1 MPILKHLLA
10 VFFFWGLSA
19 NAWSLTEQD
28 CRDDSKALLEEIER
42 NRNNSTEQSRQA
54 MAANIS
60 EQERATLKE
69 QMEES
74 WHEEERHLATADLVL
89 RDCLSHVEF
98 LKKNKANE

>member
-1 MPILKHLLA
+1 MPVFKHLLA
-10 VFFFWGLSA
+10 VFFLWGLCA
-19 NAWSLTEQD
+19 NTWSLTEQD

-42 NRNNSTEQSRQA
+42 NRNNSTEQFRQA
-54 MAANIS
+54 MTATIS
-60 EQERATLKE
+60 EQEHATLKE
-69 QMEES
+69 RMEES

>member
-1 MPILKHLLA
+1 MSVFKHLLA
-10 VFFFWGLSA
+10 VLFLWGLSTS
-19 NAWSLTEQD
+19 AWSLTERD
-28 CRDDSKALLEEIER
+28 CRADSKALIEEIER
-42 NRNNSTEQSRQA
+42 NRNNSTEQFHQA

-74 WHEEERHLATADLVL
+74 WHEEERHLATADMLL
-89 RDCLSHVEF
+89 RDCLSHVEI